1 MSMSTLQF
9 LRLPVEAM
17 GLPEGIAHCLEEGN
31 ILYVWELL
39 MQTETELS
47 NLGISERS
55 LVAIRRI
62 ALQYGFPL
70 GCPCERMEGHGICF
84 DTEVC

>member
-1 MSMSTLQF
+1 MSTSTLRF
-9 LRLPVEAM
+9 LRLPVERID
-17 GLPEGIAHCLEEGN
+17 LSEKIVSCLREGN
-31 ILYVWELL
+31 ILYVWDLL
-39 MQTETELS
+39 MQTEEELS

-62 ALQYGFPL
+62 ALQHGFPL
-70 GCPCERMEGHGICF
+70 GCSHERIEECGICF

>member
-17 GLPEGIAHCLEEGN
+17 GLPEGIASCLKEEN

-47 NLGISERS
+47 NLGISERP

-70 GCPCERMEGHGICF
+70 GCSCERMEGHGICF

>member
-1 MSMSTLQF
+1 MSTSTLQF

-55 LVAIRRI
+55 LVAIRCI

-70 GCPCERMEGHGICF
+70 GCSREKMEKHGICF